1 MRNYRQ
7 AFTSPVVI
15 QLCAV
20 HALWS
25 IGVYGFI
32 MWLPTIIKQAAA
44 TDIVTVGWL
53 SAVPY
58 VAAVAAML
66 VVSWV
71 SDRSG
76 RRQSLVWPL
85 LGLGALAFFCSYL
98 LGPSHFWLSFA
109 LLTVAGAALY
119 APYGP
124 FFALIPEV
132 LPANV
137 FGGAI
142 GLINACG
149 ALGAFIGSWIVGYLI
164 GLTGNPGAAYVFMTL
179 GVLSSALLMAVV
191 KVRR

>member
-1 MRNYRQ
+1 M
-7 AFTSPVVI
+7 I
-15 QLCAV
+15 QLCLV

-44 TDIVTVGWL
+44 SDIVTVGWL
-53 SAVPY
+53 SSVPY
-58 VAAVAAML
+58 VAAVATML
-66 VVSWV
+66 AVSWA
-71 SDRSG
+71 SDKFQQRKHFI
-76 RRQSLVWPL
+76 WPL
-85 LGLGALAFFCSYL
+85 LALGALAFFCSYL
-98 LGPSHFWLSFA
+98 FGASHFWVSFA
-109 LLTVAGAALY
+109 LLTIAGAALY

-149 ALGAFIGSWIVGYLI
+149 ALGAFIGSWVVGYLI
-164 GLTGNPGAAYVFMTL
+164 GATGTPSAAYIFMTL
-179 GVLSSALLMAVV
+179 GVLSSAVLTACV
-191 KVRR
+191 KVKR